1 MRFSAEYIDHRGFGL
16 MRLLALFAVA
26 IVGLGSGVQM
36 PLQAFVA
43 QTSADE
49 KKSEEKTPDEKK
61 PEEKAKF
68 ANSGK
73 PEHVDK
79 KSRPETSAGDRKA
92 AMEFA
97 TQHHPELARLLEQ
110 LEKSRPHEFARAM
123 KDLNQQLQQLERTR
137 EKNPTR
143 YVAQLE
149 SWKVESQIRVL
160 TARWSLNRDAEL
172 ETQIRGLL
180 KQRREAK
187 MAQLKLDKER
197 LLEQQRKIDDQ
208 LTALSDPMDSQVD
221 KEWEQ
226 LAKKAG
232 LPKNGGKKTSEPA
245 AGTDKK

>member
-1 MRFSAEYIDHRGFGL
+1 

-43 QTSADE
+43 QTSV
-49 KKSEEKTPDEKK
+49 DEKK
-61 PEEKAKF
+61 PEEK
-68 ANSGK
+68 K
-73 PEHVDK
+73 PEGESRGAEPNK
-79 KSRPETSAGDRKA
+79 PEQGEKRPRIEKSEADRKA

-110 LEKSRPHEFARAM
+110 LEKSRPNEFARAIR
-123 KDLNQQLQQLERTR
+123 DLNKQLQQLEITR

-143 YVAQLE
+143 YDAQLE
-149 SWKVESQIRVL
+149 SWKLESQIRVL
-160 TARWSLNRDAEL
+160 TARWSLSRDAEL
-172 ETQIRGLL
+172 EAQIRGLL

-187 MAQLKLDKER
+187 MAQLKADKER
-197 LLEQQRKIDDQ
+197 LLEQQRKIDEQ

-232 LPKNGGKKTSEPA
+232 NPKNSGKKASGAPVA
-245 AGTDKK
+245 ADKK

>member
-1 MRFSAEYIDHRGFGL
+1 

-26 IVGLGSGVQM
+26 IVGLGSGVQT
-36 PLQAFVA
+36 PFQAFVA

-49 KKSEEKTPDEKK
+49 KKPGEKTPDEKK
-61 PEEKAKF
+61 PEAKARVEESAK
-68 ANSGK
+68 S
-73 PEHVDK
+73 EHVDK
-79 KSRPETSAGDRKA
+79 KSRTENSEADRKT

-110 LEKSRPHEFARAM
+110 LEKSRPSEFARAM

-143 YVAQLE
+143 YDAQLE

-180 KQRREAK
+180 KQRREARI
-187 MAQLKLDKER
+187 AQLKLDKER
-197 LLEQQRKIDDQ
+197 LLEQQRKIDEQ

-226 LAKKAG
+226 LARKAG
-232 LPKNGGKKTSEPA
+232 LPRNSGKKASEPA
-245 AGTDKK
+245 ANTDKK

>member
-1 MRFSAEYIDHRGFGL
+1 

-43 QTSADE
+43 QTLA
-49 KKSEEKTPDEKK
+49 DEKK
-61 PEEKAKF
+61 PEEE
-68 ANSGK
+68 K
-73 PEHVDK
+73 PEE
-79 KSRPETSAGDRKA
+79 KSKVAEPNKPEQGEKRSRIEKSEADRKA

-110 LEKSRPHEFARAM
+110 LEKSRPNEFARAIR
-123 KDLNQQLQQLERTR
+123 DLNKQLQQLEITR

-143 YVAQLE
+143 YDAQLQ
-149 SWKVESQIRVL
+149 SWKLESQIRVL
-160 TARWSLNRDAEL
+160 TARWSLSRDPEL
-172 ETQIRGLL
+172 ETQIRDLL

-187 MAQLKLDKER
+187 IAQLKADKER
-197 LLEQQRKIDDQ
+197 LLEQQRKIEEQ
-208 LTALSDPMDSQVD
+208 LTSLSDPMDSQVD

-232 LPKNGGKKTSEPA
+232 NPKNSGKKASGAPVA
-245 AGTDKK
+245 ADKK

>member
-1 MRFSAEYIDHRGFGL
+1 
-16 MRLLALFAVA
+16 MRLLALFAAA
-26 IVGLGSGVQM
+26 IVGFGSGVQM

-49 KKSEEKTPDEKK
+49 EKPEEKK
-61 PEEKAKF
+61 PEGESKVTDP
-68 ANSGK
+68 NK
-73 PEHVDK
+73 PEQGEK
-79 KSRPETSAGDRKA
+79 RSRIEKSEADRKA

-110 LEKSRPHEFARAM
+110 LEKSRPNEFSRAIR
-123 KDLNQQLQQLERTR
+123 DLNQQLQQLERTR

-143 YVAQLE
+143 YDAQLE

-160 TARWSLNRDAEL
+160 TARWSLSRDAEL

-187 MAQLKLDKER
+187 MAQLKADKER
-197 LLEQQRKIDDQ
+197 LLEQQRKIDEQ

-232 LPKNGGKKTSEPA
+232 NPKNSGKKASGPPVA
-245 AGTDKK
+245 ADKK

>member
-1 MRFSAEYIDHRGFGL
+1 
-16 MRLLALFAVA
+16 MRLLVWFAVA
-26 IVGLGSGVQM
+26 IVGLGSGVQT

-43 QTSADE
+43 LASADE
-49 KKSEEKTPDEKK
+49 KKPEVNDPAEKGEVA
-61 PEEKAKF
+61 EV
-68 ANSGK
+68 GK

-79 KSRPETSAGDRKA
+79 KSRTEKSEADRRA

-97 TQHHPELARLLEQ
+97 AQHHPELARLLEQ
-110 LEKSRPHEFARAM
+110 LEKSRPSEFARAM

-143 YVAQLE
+143 YDAQLE

-160 TARWSLNRDAEL
+160 TARWSLSRDAEL

-187 MAQLKLDKER
+187 IAQLKLDKER
-197 LLEQQRKIDDQ
+197 LLEQQRKIDEQ

-232 LPKNGGKKTSEPA
+232 LPKNSGKKASGPA
-245 AGTDKK
+245 AAGDKK

>member
-1 MRFSAEYIDHRGFGL
+1 
-16 MRLLALFAVA
+16 MRLLALFSVA

-49 KKSEEKTPDEKK
+49 KKPEEKK
-61 PEEKAKF
+61 PEGESTVAEP
-68 ANSGK
+68 NK
-73 PEHVDK
+73 PEQGEK
-79 KSRPETSAGDRKA
+79 RSRIEKSEADRKA

-110 LEKSRPHEFARAM
+110 LEKSRPNEFSRAIR
-123 KDLNQQLQQLERTR
+123 DLNQQLQQLERTR

-143 YVAQLE
+143 YDAQLE

-160 TARWSLNRDAEL
+160 TARWSLSRDAEL

-187 MAQLKLDKER
+187 MAQLKADKER
-197 LLEQQRKIDDQ
+197 LLEQQRKIDEQ

-232 LPKNGGKKTSEPA
+232 NPKNSGKKASGPPVA
-245 AGTDKK
+245 ADKK

>member
-1 MRFSAEYIDHRGFGL
+1 
-16 MRLLALFAVA
+16 MRLLALFLAA
-26 IVGLGSGVQM
+26 LGLVSGVQM

-49 KKSEEKTPDEKK
+49 KKPETNK
-61 PEEKAKF
+61 PEEKARV
-68 ANSGK
+68 AEQGK
-73 PEHVDK
+73 PEQVDK
-79 KSRPETSAGDRKA
+79 KSRSEKSEADRKA

-110 LEKSRPHEFARAM
+110 LEKSRPNEFARAIR
-123 KDLNQQLQQLERTR
+123 DLNQQLQQLERTR

-143 YVAQLE
+143 YDAQLE
-149 SWKVESQIRVL
+149 GWKIESQIRVL
-160 TARWSLNRDAEL
+160 TARWSLSRDAEL

-187 MAQLKLDKER
+187 MAQLKADKQR
-197 LLEQQRKIDDQ
+197 LLEQQRKIDEQ

-232 LPKNGGKKTSEPA
+232 SPKNSGKKAPEPA
-245 AGTDKK
+245 AAADKK

>member
-1 MRFSAEYIDHRGFGL
+1 

-49 KKSEEKTPDEKK
+49 KKPEEKKSEEKSRVEEPDKLDEGEKRSRI
-61 PEEKAKF
+61 EKSEA
-68 ANSGK
+68 
-73 PEHVDK
+73 
-79 KSRPETSAGDRKA
+79 DRKA

-110 LEKSRPHEFARAM
+110 LEKSRPNEFVRAIR
-123 KDLNQQLQQLERTR
+123 DLNKQLQQLEITR

-143 YVAQLE
+143 YDAQLE
-149 SWKVESQIRVL
+149 SWKLESQIRVL
-160 TARWSLNRDAEL
+160 TARWSLSRDAEL
-172 ETQIRGLL
+172 ETQVRGLL

-187 MAQLKLDKER
+187 MAQLKADKER
-197 LLEQQRKIDDQ
+197 LLEQQRKIDEQ
-208 LTALSDPMDSQVD
+208 LTALSDPMDAQVD

-232 LPKNGGKKTSEPA
+232 NPKNSGKKASGPPA
-245 AGTDKK
+245 AADKK